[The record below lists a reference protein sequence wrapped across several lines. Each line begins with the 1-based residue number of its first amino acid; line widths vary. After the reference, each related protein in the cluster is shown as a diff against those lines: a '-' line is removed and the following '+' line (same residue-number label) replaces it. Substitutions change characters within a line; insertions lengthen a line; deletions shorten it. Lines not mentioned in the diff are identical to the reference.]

1 MPTFWDAR
9 YKNPSVN
16 RIAEHWFIDYL
27 PVFERVKKEWNIPI
41 RNFYKKIMSVHLKE
55 DDNSSNANS
64 SSIRIHIEPIA
75 DMKMLMEIDYLFGNI
90 DFRQI
95 DILKKFLVAAEPSLP
110 LFSEDSPHDEHL
122 ADIIALTKKKLDKL
136 DPRQFN
142 NDLFKIFFEGDTD
155 IFGRYYLKGG
165 IVLYVIPC
173 VLFCEANGLDLYTFV
188 VMILAHELAHGYN
201 HRGKDKDNYMWKN
214 FGRVDTMVLE
224 GLAQYYTYEFLKK
237 QLHKLEEGKR
247 TFMYLLKY
255 QAIQYRCFEE
265 WDTTPEKIYS
275 TFIEFR
281 RGEYNKYEDF
291 LQMLAGAKIRIHGD
305 VVDD

>member
-1 MPTFWDAR
+1 
-9 YKNPSVN
+9 
-16 RIAEHWFIDYL
+16 
-27 PVFERVKKEWNIPI
+27 
-41 RNFYKKIMSVHLKE
+41 
-55 DDNSSNANS
+55 
-64 SSIRIHIEPIA
+64 
-75 DMKMLMEIDYLFGNI
+75 
-90 DFRQI
+90 
-95 DILKKFLVAAEPSLP
+95 
-110 LFSEDSPHDEHL
+110 
-122 ADIIALTKKKLDKL
+122 
-136 DPRQFN
+136 
-142 NDLFKIFFEGDTD
+142 
-155 IFGRYYLKGG
+155 
-165 IVLYVIPC
+165 
-173 VLFCEANGLDLYTFV
+173 
-188 VMILAHELAHGYN
+188 
-201 HRGKDKDNYMWKN
+201 MWKN